1 MFIRWQVFWLSLFCR
16 PSRSLQSEQWHLDGN
31 KSFNRDYSSGNCSGF
46 TPDSLFAPNIMEN
59 QTVPKVIFFLPP
71 TIVLIH
77 IFKHVGFELG
87 TAFSSFGSGK
97 NMLSTYVAPNITFQ
111 PTSKLQMYIGA
122 YLGHNNAYGF
132 NNNDVIVEA
141 TPVAAYSGANYF
153 LTDRVNLFGNS
164 LYGRGSYAAYPYG
177 VNNDFKSISVGV
189 SYRVSP
195 RTTISAQ
202 FQWSSG
208 LPPYGTNY
216 WNGPL
221 QGFTTPFDNPALGT
235 ATGSPIK

>member
-1 MFIRWQVFWLSLFCR
+1 MKNVALLILLSILSISGFSQLISDLPSLYLVDSTKQIPAESVFI
-16 PSRSLQSEQWHLDGN
+16 PSRNGIQHTTNNS
-31 KSFNRDYSSGNCSGF
+31 
-46 TPDSLFAPNIMEN
+46 P
-59 QTVPKVIFFLPP
+59 
-71 TIVLIH
+71 
-77 IFKHVGFELG
+77 FKPALLKNAHVGFELG